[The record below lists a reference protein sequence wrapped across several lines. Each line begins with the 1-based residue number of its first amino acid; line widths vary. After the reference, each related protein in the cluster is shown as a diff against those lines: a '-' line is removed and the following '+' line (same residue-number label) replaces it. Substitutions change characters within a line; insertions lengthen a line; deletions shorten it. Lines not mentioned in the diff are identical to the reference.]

1 LKITVKI
8 KPGSSR
14 EKVEKAGEADYSVR
28 VTARPVDGKANE
40 AAIKALAGYFG
51 VSRSKVTLVRGHTS
65 KIKIFEIEC

>member
-1 LKITVKI
+1 MKITVKI